1 MDGSAMNIDY
11 LRKLKAESRLTNE
24 QLAQISGIPGSTL
37 ARIFNGRTDN
47 PYFHTIVD
55 LVRAMKGS
63 VDEMEGL
70 QPLPKDTNAAEN
82 AAVDKKLITLY
93 REIINNKERLIRL
106 LAGVLLAMMIFILI
120 MVTYDILHPMKGWI
134 QH

>member
-1 MDGSAMNIDY
+1 MNIDY

-82 AAVDKKLITLY
+82 AAVDKKRITQY

-106 LAGVLLAMMIFILI
+106 LAGVLLAVMIFILI

>member
-11 LRKLKAESRLTNE
+11 LRKLKAKSKLTNE

-82 AAVDKKLITLY
+82 AAVDKKLITQY
-93 REIINNKERLIRL
+93 REIINNKERLIRF
-106 LAGVLLAMMIFILI
+106 LAGVLLAVMIFILI